1 MAPYLFKSNQ
11 ITFCRYLIPLALP
24 NHIVTWGNMTAFCVC
39 LQPTNLSQWP
49 RDGLIVTSEG
59 RSWVA
64 LCLNLTNL
72 LLSIAAVEV
81 NCSRCRL
88 EWKIFRGFICARDIG
103 VNNSCFRHYSQNHE
117 KAKLHFVWCWFLD
130 VSLTVGYMNCDPK
143 TEKGCLYLICN
154 LIQVKKSKNI

>member
-24 NHIVTWGNMTAFCVC
+24 NHRVTWGNMTTFCVC

-59 RSWVA
+59 RSRVA
-64 LCLNLTNL
+64 FCLNMTNL

-88 EWKIFRGFICARDIG
+88 EWKIFRGFICRDIG
-103 VNNSCFRHYSQNHE
+103 ANNSCFRHCSQNHE

-130 VSLTVGYMNCDPK
+130 VSLNSGLYELWPK
-143 TEKGCLYLICN
+143 NWERLSLSY
-154 LIQVKKSKNI
+154 V